1 MRKHP
6 ADFVSLVFGLL
17 IVGTAA
23 AVVISVVT
31 DVDIDLRL
39 ALPIAF
45 VSIGVIGLLGSIVAQ
60 RRSSQRERAAAHGAD
75 ALS

>member
-1 MRKHP
+1 M
-6 ADFVSLVFGLL
+6 
-17 IVGTAA
+17 
-23 AVVISVVT
+23 VT

-60 RRSSQRERAAAHGAD
+60 RRSSRRERAAAHGAD